1 MMASKQ
7 PVTIEGIQFDAML
20 NEEYALEASSPDY
33 IVESGYTIG
42 DSIILSAESLSLTLF
57 VSDKPVTFKSR
68 FGSGGGRVEQ
78 VVKAM
83 KDLYY
88 AKKLVSVTTPDAQYD
103 NMAIESLTIS
113 RTNEFGYAREIP
125 IKLKHIRTTQSQT
138 TTIPAS
144 YGKSGATGAAAGTA
158 STSTGSS
165 SGSGSSGGGS
175 SGNSKGSILYNVASG
190 MGLI

>member
-1 MMASKQ
+1 MASKQ
-7 PVTIEGIQFDAML
+7 PVTIEGIQFDALL

-42 DSIILSAESLSLTLF
+42 DSIILSAETLSMTLF
-57 VSDKPVTFKSR
+57 VSDKPVTFKNR

-88 AKKLVSVTTPDAQYD
+88 AKKLVSVTTSEAQYD

-113 RTNEFGYAREIP
+113 RTNEYGYAREIP
-125 IKLKHIRTTQSQT
+125 IKLKHIRITESQT
-138 TTIPAS
+138 TTIPES
-144 YGKSGATGAAAGTA
+144 YGKSGATEAAAGPA

-165 SGSGSSGGGS
+165 GSGKSGGS
-175 SGNSKGSILYNVASG
+175 SGNSNGSILYNVASSI
-190 MGLI
+190 GLI